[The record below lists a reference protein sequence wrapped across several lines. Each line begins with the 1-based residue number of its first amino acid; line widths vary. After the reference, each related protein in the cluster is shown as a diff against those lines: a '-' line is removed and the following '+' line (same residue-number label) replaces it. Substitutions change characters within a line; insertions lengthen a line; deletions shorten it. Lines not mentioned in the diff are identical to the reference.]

1 MVTLMVM
8 EFENSAATY
17 RKMTMAQAYR
27 LTSNGNFYK
36 AQTINEFGVIDYE
49 F

>member
-17 RKMTMAQAYR
+17 REMAMVQAYH
-27 LTSNGNFYK
+27 LASNGN
-36 AQTINEFGVIDYE
+36 NRSDYCRRRNNGQI
-49 F
+49 